1 MLSAAKRFLLTITS
15 GESSSLSVC
24 GCRGQIKQL
33 FHTHKHPLYLSEI
46 SMRAYFIQR
55 TAIHVLMRASSL
67 SWQLQEQECFF
78 AALLLMCL
86 GDCDYQDHYICR
98 HVLKLSLIMRSARCP
113 IPISVLGCTAGN
125 LHLIRTSTGALEVQW
140 SCGDYLKRK
149 GLTILMSDWH

>member
-1 MLSAAKRFLLTITS
+1 MASPVHSASAAVGDKSNNCFTRINIPFIYPKFFNV
-15 GESSSLSVC
+15 GQCAILSNVLPFM
-24 GCRGQIKQL
+24 I
-33 FHTHKHPLYLSEI
+33 
-46 SMRAYFIQR
+46 
-55 TAIHVLMRASSL
+55 LMRASSL

-98 HVLKLSLIMRSARCP
+98 HVLKLSLIMSSARCP

-140 SCGDYLKRK
+140 SCGDYPKRK
-149 GLTILMSDWH
+149 ELTILMSDWH